1 LCYLGRKSSLKEI
14 NKQMTTSVS
23 QSFITYKK
31 LAKKLI
37 PKDFYMED
45 SMGIRSTDLTHKDIL
60 LLDSDLFTSLEALEK
75 AVFKR
80 LTKLGLDAEHD
91 IRVLLDST
99 GSIYLAIEK

>member
-1 LCYLGRKSSLKEI
+1 
-14 NKQMTTSVS
+14 MTTSVS
-23 QSFITYKK
+23 HSFITYKK

-60 LLDSDLFTSLEALEK
+60 LDGDLFTSLDNLEK

-80 LTKLGLDAEHD
+80 LTKLALDAEHD
-91 IRVLLDST
+91 IRVLLDSK